1 MILEHKLVLAFTLA
15 LSTAA
20 ANADNLVY
28 VLGDSGQF
36 GTVNLSTGSF
46 TPIGPGLPV
55 GTGGLVQGSGG
66 NLLSLGFNGGLNSI
80 NPTTGVLS
88 TIGAIGLGDCSLPTS
103 PCGSNSANI
112 IGKVGSNLYATDLA
126 NNLYSVNPATGAA
139 TLIGATGIPGLPFAP
154 HAPVP
159 GDPDGSF
166 YIYDEVLFDYGGNL
180 YANFDTGIFDPTT
193 FTPTQLIAPELYKIN
208 TLTGLATSINPTA
221 FGLEG
226 IANVNGTL
234 YAFDLPLSSVVTLN
248 LADGSTSYVSDADPA
263 AGLVT
268 SATAAS
274 PVPEPAS
281 LALVGSGLAAIAA
294 GIRRKHWAQY

>member
-1 MILEHKLVLAFTLA
+1 MILQHKLVLAFTLA
-15 LSTAA
+15 VSTAA

-36 GTVNLSTGSF
+36 GTVNLSNGSF
-46 TPIGPGLPV
+46 TSIGPGISV
-55 GTGGLVQGSGG
+55 GTGGLVQGPGG
-66 NLLSLGFNGGLNSI
+66 TLISLGFNGNLNSI
-80 NPTTGVLS
+80 NPSTGALS
-88 TIGAIGLGDCSLPTS
+88 VIGATGLGDCSLPTS
-103 PCGSNSANI
+103 PCGVNSANI

-126 NNLYSVNPATGAA
+126 NNLYSVNPTTGAA
-139 TLIGATGIPGLPFAP
+139 TLIGATGIPGLPFIP
-154 HAPVP
+154 HASVP

-166 YIYDEVLFDYGGNL
+166 YIYDEVLFDFGGNL
-180 YANFDTGIFDPTT
+180 YANFDTGVFDPAT
-193 FTPTQLIAPELYKIN
+193 FTPTPLIAPELYEIN
-208 TLTGLATSINPTA
+208 TLTGLATSITPTT

-248 LADGSTSYVSDADPA
+248 LADGSTSHVSDTDPA
-263 AGLVT
+263 IGLVT

-294 GIRRKHWAQY
+294 GMRRRHWLQS

>member
-1 MILEHKLVLAFTLA
+1 MILRRKLVLALA
-15 LSTAA
+15 LVLSAAA

-28 VLGDSGQF
+28 VIGDGGQF

-46 TPIGPGLPV
+46 APIGPGLTV

-66 NLLSLGFNGGLNSI
+66 NLLSLGFNGDLNSI
-80 NPTTGVLS
+80 NPSTGALS
-88 TIGAIGLGDCSLPTS
+88 VIGASGLGDCSFPSS
-103 PCGSNSANI
+103 PCGLNSVNI
-112 IGKVGSNLYATDLA
+112 LGKVGSKLYATDLA
-126 NNLYSVNPATGAA
+126 NNLYSVNPTTGAA
-139 TLIGATGIPGLPFAP
+139 TLIGATGIPGLPFIP
-154 HAPVP
+154 HASVP

-193 FTPTQLIAPELYKIN
+193 FTPTQLIAPELYEIN
-208 TLTGLATSINPTA
+208 TLTGLATSISPTT

-234 YAFDLPLSSVVTLN
+234 YAFDLPLGSVVTLN

-268 SATAAS
+268 SATPAS
-274 PVPEPAS
+274 PVPEPTT
-281 LALVGSGLAAIAA
+281 LALVGSGLAAFAA
-294 GIRRKHWAQY
+294 GIRRRYVPQS